1 METVGR
7 SQSIV
12 TPDTAVAGP
21 VARPAAAG
29 FKRAVDVLGGAVAL
43 ILALPL
49 LAVVA
54 LAVRLSSHGPVLR
67 RDAVVRP
74 DERRVWLLSFRT
86 VVDGGDTAA
95 HERVRSVFGAS
106 ADATTPV
113 GRLLRRTRLDRLPRL
128 LNVVAGHTSF
138 FG

>member
-1 METVGR
+1 
-7 SQSIV
+7 
-12 TPDTAVAGP
+12 
-21 VARPAAAG
+21 
-29 FKRAVDVLGGAVAL
+29 
-43 ILALPL
+43 
-49 LAVVA
+49 
-54 LAVRLSSHGPVLR
+54 VLR

-74 DERRVWLLSFRT
+74 DDRRVWLLSFRT